1 MRNLEQLLGMG
12 KTVEFTIDESL
23 TWREDREMEM
33 LELASTSGLCA
44 HVFHIAYDLIQP
56 FLSESEVSVVTEAN
70 VRHVAPIRVGETVAM
85 GVKILGVTDNKI
97 KIRGVV
103 MKGETKILE
112 VEFVRAVVSR
122 NYLRRA
128 ALEKT
133 T

>member
-1 MRNLEQLLGMG
+1 VKSLEQLLGTS
-12 KTVEFTIDESL
+12 KTVDFTIDEGMA
-23 TWREDREMEM
+23 WREDREMEM

-44 HVFHIAYDLIQP
+44 QVFHVGYDLVQP
-56 FLSESEVSVVTEAN
+56 FLDEDHVSVVIEAN
-70 VRHVAPIRVGETVAM
+70 VRHLSPIRVGEAVAV
-85 GVKILGVTDNKI
+85 GVKVIGVVENKI
-97 KIRGVV
+97 KLRGVV

-112 VEFVRAVVSR
+112 VEFVRAVISR

>member
-1 MRNLEQLLGMG
+1 MKNLEQLLGTNR
-12 KTVEFTIDESL
+12 TVELTIDEAL
-23 TWREDREMEM
+23 AWREDREMEL

-44 HVFHIAYDLIQP
+44 QIFHIGYDLIQP
-56 FLSESEVSVVTEAN
+56 FLDENEVSVVVEAN
-70 VRHVAPIRVGETVAM
+70 VRHLAPVKVGQTVAV
-85 GVKILGVTDNKI
+85 GVKVIGIAENKI
-97 KIRGVV
+97 KLRGVV

-112 VEFVRAVVSR
+112 IEFVRAVVSR